1 MTNGPP
7 VACCATSGP
16 LLSSGGGSGAAGQL
30 LPQRGELLVTR
41 ERAAGL
47 RRCTAS
53 LRRVVGAPAVGR
65 GLRLGLRA
73 LAQLRDVLLVAG
85 VRLGVLLLPGLAL
98 GLEALLP
105 LAGIDVEAL
114 GVDVVALG
122 VVLGGHAVTR
132 GVELGVDRHA
142 LVGLLERQRDPAPVQ
157 VDVDDLDHAVVAD
170 LHDLLR
176 DLDVALGQLRDV
188 HQALDALLDADER
201 AERHQLGD
209 LARHDLADRVGAGVQ
224 APRVFLRGLE
234 RQRDPLAVEVDVE
247 DLDRDLLADLDDLG
261 RVVDVLPG
269 QLGDVHEAVDAA
281 EVHERTEVDDR
292 GDDTGAHLALLQ
304 GLQEGGAD
312 LGLRL
317 LEPGTAREDDVVAVL
332 VELDDLRL
340 DLLADVR
347 LEVADATHL
356 HEGGREEATEA
367 DVEDETTLDDL
378 DDGAGDDAVL
388 LLDLLDRAPGALVLG
403 ALLGQDQ
410 TTLLVLLLEDEGLDL
425 VTDLD
430 DLARVHVVLDGQL
443 PGRDDALGLV
453 ADVEQDLVAVD
464 LDDGALDD
472 VAVVE
477 VLDRGVD
484 GGEEVLGRADVVDRD
499 LRGAGLGGG
508 GDAHVGMGSDADMK

>member
-30 LPQRGELLVTR
+30 LPQRGELLVAG

-47 RRCTAS
+47 RRCTAA
-53 LRRVVGAPAVGR
+53 LPRVVGAPAVGR

-98 GLEALLP
+98 GLEALGP
-105 LAGIDVEAL
+105 LAGLHVEAL

-122 VVLGGHAVTR
+122 VVLGGHAVAR

-142 LVGLLERQRDPAPVQ
+142 LVGLLERQRDPAPVE
-157 VDVDDLDHAVVAD
+157 VDVDDLDHAVVTN

-247 DLDRDLLADLDDLG
+247 DLDRDLLADLNDLG
-261 RVVDVLPG
+261 RMVDVLPG
-269 QLGDVHEAVDAA
+269 QLGHVHQAVDTA
-281 EVHERTEVDDR
+281 EIDEGAEVDDR
-292 GDDTGAHLALLQ
+292 GHHTLADRALLQ
-304 GLQEGGAD
+304 LVEELTAH
-312 LGLRL
+312 LGLGL
-317 LEPGTAREDDVVAVL
+317 LQPGTTREHHVVAVL
-332 VELDDLRL
+332 VEFDDLGL
-340 DLLADVR
+340 DLLADIR
-347 LEVADATHL
+347 LQIADATHL
-356 HEGGREEATEA
+356 DQRRGQEAAQA
-367 DVEDETTLDDL
+367 DVEDQAALDDL
-378 DDGAGDDAVL
+378 DDGA
-388 LLDLLDRAPGALVLG
+388 LDG
-403 ALLGQDQ
+403 
-410 TTLLVLLLEDEGLDL
+410 LVLLLELFDGAPGTLVLSAFLGQDQAAFLVLLGEDQGFDL
-425 VTDLD
+425 IADGHNLVG
-430 DLARVHVVLDGQL
+430 VHVVLDGEL
-443 PGRDDALGLV
+443 TGRDDAFGLV
-453 ADVEQDLVAVD
+453 TDVEQDLVTVN
-464 LDDGALDD
+464 LDDGSLDD
-472 VAVVE
+472 
-477 VLDRGVD
+477 
-484 GGEEVLGRADVVDRD
+484 
-499 LRGAGLGGG
+499 
-508 GDAHVGMGSDADMK
+508 